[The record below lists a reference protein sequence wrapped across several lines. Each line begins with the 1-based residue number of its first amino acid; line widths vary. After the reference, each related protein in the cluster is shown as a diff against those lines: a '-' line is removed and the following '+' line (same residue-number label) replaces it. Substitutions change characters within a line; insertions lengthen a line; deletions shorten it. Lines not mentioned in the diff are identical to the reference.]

1 MNPVF
6 SEFKRKFSLSMYK
19 DYKIALGEMTFY
31 KDFVTDTKGDLYP
44 VIEKSE
50 DCADAVSGNAYKVTA
65 GSVKRLICQFFPY
78 ATYELTAELGGGKV
92 GFAWR
97 LPSASAEI
105 TLSEDSL
112 EFTCGDNTETVAL
125 GGRAD
130 GEFTIIVSC
139 RPGYFDVYFKKNGK
153 PEYFRTFTCESFKN
167 SDLYSEFSDGYAL
180 LSACGG
186 VTVKSVCSYLDSGVS
201 IADMRP
207 IKYENGEVLFENGK
221 IYFSASLRLQA
232 GCCQGVFSWM
242 PGTAQFEL
250 TGAMFYD
257 CGDGRWRGYVA
268 PSILYHREKKEWYV
282 WVSAFEHTHILAHG
296 RFEGDPRFGIN
307 VIDVTSMPKAAEGED
322 IRNFVGFVRDED
334 PDFYYDE
341 KIGKWRMA
349 ICRIDPRIEKYV
361 YVFFESDEPFAGY
374 KCIGKA
380 LDGCETGGSFVN
392 VDGERFFVCGNDFE
406 RKSEY
411 RIYSKDGMSIAK
423 FNYPDGGF
431 RGWGSIIPVKM
442 CGRMRYFW
450 LTFDR
455 HKGSGYNWS
464 YGNVYVFEAK

>member
-6 SEFKRKFSLSMYK
+6 SEFKRKFSLSTYK
-19 DYKIALGEMTFY
+19 NYKIALGEMTFF

-50 DCADAVSGNAYKVTA
+50 DCVEKVMKNSYRVCG
-65 GSVKRLICQFFPY
+65 GSVKRMVCQYFPY
-78 ATYELTAELGGGKV
+78 ATYELTADIEGGEA
-92 GFAWR
+92 GFTFM
-97 LPSASAEI
+97 LPSTSAGIVMTGE
-105 TLSEDSL
+105 EVV
-112 EFTCGDNTETVAL
+112 FTCMDSVERVKLSAPLTTDVTL
-125 GGRAD
+125 
-130 GEFTIIVSC
+130 IVSC
-139 RPGYFDVYFKKNGK
+139 RPKFFDVYFKRNGK
-153 PEYFRTFTCESFKN
+153 PEFFRTFTHESFKDA
-167 SDLYSEFSDGYAL
+167 DLYSEFSDGYAL
-180 LSACGG
+180 LSVCGS
-186 VTVKSVCSYLDSGVS
+186 VTVNSVYSYLDSGVS

-207 IKYENGEVLFENGK
+207 IKYENGDVIYENGK

-232 GCCQGVFSWM
+232 GCCQGVFSWA

-282 WVSAFEHTHILAHG
+282 WVSAFEYTHILACG

-307 VIDVTSMPKAAEGED
+307 VIDVISMPEAAEGED
-322 IRNFVGFVRDED
+322 ISSFVGFRRDED
-334 PDFYYDE
+334 PDFYFDE
-341 KIGKWRMA
+341 ELGKWRMA
-349 ICRIDPRIEKYV
+349 ICRIDPRIGKYV
-361 YVFFESDEPFAGY
+361 YVFFESDEPLAGY
-374 KCIGKA
+374 KYIGKA

-392 VDGERFFVCGNDFE
+392 VEGERFFVCGNDFE

-411 RIYSKDGMSIAK
+411 RIYSKDGMSVAK

-450 LTFDR
+450 MTFDR